1 MNIGI
6 NKDRNFEQA
15 EHRRAGGTKSTEEK
29 ETLIANLIAVFCMCV
44 LIISAVI
51 VFFPVNG
58 EEKMFSDM
66 IRLHVLAN
74 SDSREDQDLKLKVR
88 DYILNDIAELT
99 QDSADSREAAE
110 KIQRGLG
117 DIEMSVREFLR
128 RQGYNFEVDAVFSRE
143 RYPRRIYTDANA
155 DYIFPAGEY
164 NSLRIKIGAASGENW
179 WCVLFPPLCF
189 SSAMR
194 IDETLAVMGYTDE
207 QISLMRREHEDG
219 AGGGVS
225 GARYDV
231 RLWFLE
237 FLSGLLN

>member
-1 MNIGI
+1 MGKRVERNEANEAND
-6 NKDRNFEQA
+6 NKNVNKNE
-15 EHRRAGGTKSTEEK
+15 AGETKATM
-29 ETLIANLIAVFCMCV
+29 IANLIAVFCMCV

-51 VFFPVNG
+51 AFFPVNG
-58 EEKMFSDM
+58 EEKIFSDM

-207 QISLMRREHEDG
+207 QISLMRREHEN
-219 AGGGVS
+219 GGGITS
-225 GARYDV
+225 ARYDV

-237 FLSGLLN
+237 FLSELLN